1 VNGPKPMFRLTALL
15 AFGAACLST
24 GCAFSNVHVQPPAP
38 STEAKLDGRGRGR
51 EIIVVAPFDDMREQK
66 ERCGMQMNGY
76 RMDTADVVCDVPPGR
91 WASDALAAALSRE
104 GYRVLAADAVPGPST
119 IVVHGSVKKLFL
131 EPHDTLARTVEA
143 DFSVRLVVTTASGL
157 HAERTFF
164 VKGTQ
169 TDLASTEAV
178 FQGAANDAT
187 SHVAFEMATKLGEL
201 LDRYPN
207 LGAPQATSAVAVT
220 NVGGER

>member
-1 VNGPKPMFRLTALL
+1 MHRFVTFL
-15 AFGAACLST
+15 AFGAACLT
-24 GCAFSNVHVQPPAP
+24 GGCAFSTVHVQPPAEN
-38 STEAKLDGRGRGR
+38 TGAKADARGRGR
-51 EIIVVAPFDDMREQK
+51 EVIVVAPFEDAREVK

-76 RMDTADVVCDVPPGR
+76 RMDTADVVCDVAPGR
-91 WASDALAAALSRE
+91 WLSDALAAALSRE

-131 EPHDTLARTVEA
+131 EPHDSFARTVEA
-143 DFSVRLVVTTASGL
+143 DFSVHLVVTTGSGL

-178 FQGAANDAT
+178 FQGAADHAT
-187 SHVAFEMATKLGEL
+187 RHVAFEMSTKLGEL
-201 LDRYPN
+201 LDRYPD
-207 LGAPQATSAVAVT
+207 LGAPEATSPVALT
-220 NVGGER
+220 SSGGAR